1 MYSIQFNKFQFSF
14 NMIERNISIQ
24 NEVNQSKPKFCYTE
38 LKFLFRND
46 IKWPFARYL
55 TLVAIEQEI
64 AYLRDYSVEQQE
76 REQRDEDR
84 YIMEAQ
90 HRVTNYMVD
99 CGQRYRQRQ
108 LAHHL
113 RQVVGREPIGSWH
126 TFLVDHLAL
135 RGNWKNV
142 VIARYF

>member
-1 MYSIQFNKFQFSF
+1 MN
-14 NMIERNISIQ
+14 R
-24 NEVNQSKPKFCYTE
+24 SKLKFCCTE
-38 LKFLFRND
+38 SKFLFRND
-46 IKWPFARYL
+46 IKWSFAQYL
-55 TLVAIEQEI
+55 TSAAIEEI

-113 RQVVGREPIGSWH
+113 RQVVGREPIGS
-126 TFLVDHLAL
+126 
-135 RGNWKNV
+135 
-142 VIARYF
+142 